1 MGAAQSAVGTLGTGT
16 AGGIYLVKQAT
27 AIAEVEVNEIREV
40 DLLDFLVE
48 VGKVNEGVVVWAH
61 VRLR

>member
-16 AGGIYLVKQAT
+16 AGGIYLVKQAA

-48 VGKVNEGVVVWAH
+48 VGKVNEGIVVWVH
-61 VRLR
+61 IHLR